1 MLTDAQR
8 ALRRTGVG
16 ASECAAALG
25 LSPYQTRFEL
35 YQVKRGEAPAAPDN
49 LAMRFGLA
57 AEPFILSEF
66 QRAHPDDLL
75 VVAPD
80 TMRRGRMFAHLDAWV
95 PGSFNVQAKTARTRQ
110 GWGESGSP
118 DIPQHYL
125 LQVQHEMLLASVE
138 VSFVPVLFGGADYD
152 EFVIEAD
159 HELQELIEDG
169 IAEFWRLVERGE
181 PPEPVSLD
189 DMLARFGGIC
199 RAGQAR
205 ADTDVLRAVHELRA
219 IRAQREQ
226 LDAAEA
232 ALKARLMGALRE
244 ADTLVDATGHTLAT
258 WKATKP
264 ARRFD
269 AAAFEAAHPELYREF
284 LRTGEPGRQF
294 RLKDDK

>member
-1 MLTDAQR
+1 MLTEAQK

-35 YQVKRGEAPAAPDN
+35 YQVKRGEAPEADDN

-75 VVAPD
+75 VIGPD
-80 TMRRGRMFAHLDAWV
+80 TMRRARMFAHLDAWV
-95 PGSFNVQAKTARTRQ
+95 PGVFNVQAKTARTRS
-110 GWGESGSP
+110 GWGDSRSP

-125 LQVQHEMLLASVE
+125 LQVQQEMLLAGVD

-152 EFVIEAD
+152 EFVVEAD
-159 HELQELIEDG
+159 RELQELIEDG

-181 PPEPVSLD
+181 PPEPITLD
-189 DMLARFGGIC
+189 DMLARWGTTS
-199 RAGQAR
+199 RAEQVT
-205 ADTDVLRAVHELRA
+205 ADADVLCAVHELRA
-219 IRAQREQ
+219 IRAQSEQ

-232 ALKARLMGALRE
+232 ALKARLMGVLGE
-244 ADTLVDATGHTLAT
+244 ADTLVDATGHALAT
-258 WKATKP
+258 WRAVKP

-269 AAAFEAAHPELYREF
+269 ATALEAAHPELYREF
-284 LRTGEPGRQF
+284 LCTGEPGRQF

>member
-1 MLTDAQR
+1 MLSEAQK

-35 YQVKRGEAPAAPDN
+35 YQVKRGAVPESPDN

-75 VVAPD
+75 VLAPD
-80 TMRRGRMFAHLDAWV
+80 TMRRARMFAHLDAWV
-95 PGSFNVQAKTARTRQ
+95 PGSFNVQAKTSRTRQ

-118 DIPQHYL
+118 DIPLHYL
-125 LQVQHEMLLASVE
+125 LQVQQEMLLSGVD
-138 VSFVPVLFGGADYD
+138 VSFVPVLFGGAEYD
-152 EFVIEAD
+152 EFVGEAD
-159 HELQELIEDG
+159 RELQELIEDG
-169 IAEFWRLVERGE
+169 IADFWALVERGE

-189 DMLARFGGIC
+189 DMLARFGHAS
-199 RAGQAR
+199 RAEQVM
-205 ADTDVLRAVHELRA
+205 ADADVLRTARDLHA
-219 IRAQREQ
+219 IKAQREQ
-226 LDAAEA
+226 LDATEA
-232 ALKARLMGALRE
+232 ALKARLMGALDE
-244 ADTLVDATGHTLAT
+244 ADTLVDATGQTLAT

-269 AAAFEAAHPELYREF
+269 AAAFEAAHPALYREF

-294 RLKDDK
+294 RLKD

>member
-1 MLTDAQR
+1 MLTDAQK

-35 YQVKRGEAPAAPDN
+35 YQVKRGEAPESPDN

-66 QRAHPDDLL
+66 QCAHPDDLL

-95 PGSFNVQAKTARTRQ
+95 PGSFNVQAKTARTRH

-125 LQVQHEMLLASVE
+125 LQVQHEMLLASVD

-152 EFVIEAD
+152 EFVVEAD
-159 HELQELIEDG
+159 RELQELIEDG
-169 IAEFWRLVERGE
+169 IAKFWRLVERGE

-189 DMLARFGGIC
+189 DMLARFGGTC

-205 ADTDVLRAVHELRA
+205 TDPDVLRAVHELRA
-219 IRAQREQ
+219 IRAQRER
-226 LDAAEA
+226 LDTAEA

>member
-1 MLTDAQR
+1 MLSDAQK

-35 YQVKRGEAPAAPDN
+35 YQVKRGEAPEGPDN

-80 TMRRGRMFAHLDAWV
+80 TMRRGRLFAHLDAWV
-95 PGSFNVQAKTARTRQ
+95 PGRFTVQAKTARTRQ

-125 LQVQHEMLLASVE
+125 LQVQQELLLSGEA
-138 VSFVPVLFGGADYD
+138 VSFVPVLFGGAEYD
-152 EFVIEAD
+152 EFIVEAD
-159 HELQELIEDG
+159 RELQELIEDG
-169 IAEFWRLVERGE
+169 IADFWALVERGE

-189 DMLARFGGIC
+189 DMLARFGN
-199 RAGQAR
+199 ASH
-205 ADTDVLRAVHELRA
+205 ADLAMADADVLRAVHELRA

-226 LDAAEA
+226 LEAAEA
-232 ALKARLMGALRE
+232 ALKARLMGALGE
-244 ADTLVDATGHTLAT
+244 ADTLVDTSGHTLAT

-269 AAAFEAAHPELYREF
+269 ATAFEAAHPELYREF
-284 LRTGEPGRQF
+284 LRPGEPCRQF
-294 RLKDDK
+294 RLKD

>member
-1 MLTDAQR
+1 MLSEAQK

-35 YQVKRGEAPAAPDN
+35 YQVKRGEAPEPEEN

-80 TMRRGRMFAHLDAWV
+80 TMRRGRLLAHLDAWV
-95 PGSFNVQAKTARTRQ
+95 PGLYSVQAKTARTRQ

-118 DIPQHYL
+118 DVPLHYL
-125 LQVQHEMLLASVE
+125 LQVQQELLLAGVD

-152 EFVIEAD
+152 EFVVEAD
-159 HELQELIEDG
+159 RELQQLIEDG
-169 IAEFWRLVERGE
+169 IAEFWVLVERGE
-181 PPEPVSLD
+181 PPEPVTLD
-189 DMLARFGGIC
+189 DMLARFGHAS
-199 RAGQAR
+199 RADLVM

-219 IRAQREQ
+219 IRAQRER

-232 ALKARLMGALRE
+232 ALKARLMGVLGE
-244 ADTLVDATGHTLAT
+244 ADTLVDTTGHALAT
-258 WKATKP
+258 WRAVKP

-284 LRTGEPGRQF
+284 LRTGEPSRQF
-294 RLKDDK
+294 RLKDEK

>member
-1 MLTDAQR
+1 MLSEAQK

-35 YQVKRGEAPAAPDN
+35 YQVKRGETPEPEDN

-66 QRAHPDDLL
+66 QRAHPDDVL
-75 VVAPD
+75 VLAPD
-80 TMRRGRMFAHLDAWV
+80 TMRRARMFAHLDAWV

-110 GWGESGSP
+110 GWGDSGSP
-118 DIPQHYL
+118 DVPLHYL
-125 LQVQHEMLLASVE
+125 LQVQQEMLLSGVD

-152 EFVIEAD
+152 EFVVEAD
-159 HELQELIEDG
+159 REMQELIEDG
-169 IAEFWRLVERGE
+169 IADFWRLVERGE
-181 PPEPVSLD
+181 PPEPVTLD
-189 DMLARFGGIC
+189 DMLARFGHAS
-199 RAGQAR
+199 RAEQVT
-205 ADTDVLRAVHELRA
+205 ADADVLRTARELHA
-219 IRAQREQ
+219 IKAQREQ
-226 LDAAEA
+226 LDATEA
-232 ALKARLMGALRE
+232 ALKARLMGALGE
-244 ADTLVDATGHTLAT
+244 ADTLMDATGQILVT

-269 AAAFEAAHPELYREF
+269 AAAFEAAHPALYREF

-294 RLKDDK
+294 RLKD

>member
-1 MLTDAQR
+1 MLSEAQK

-35 YQVKRGEAPAAPDN
+35 YQVKRGEAPEPEDN

-80 TMRRGRMFAHLDAWV
+80 TMRRGRLFAHLDAWV
-95 PGSFNVQAKTARTRQ
+95 PGRFTVQAKTARTRN
-110 GWGESGSP
+110 GWGESGSS

-125 LQVQHEMLLASVE
+125 LQVQQELLLSGEA

-152 EFVIEAD
+152 EFVVEAD
-159 HELQELIEDG
+159 RELQELIEDG
-169 IAEFWRLVERGE
+169 IADFWALVERGE
-181 PPEPVSLD
+181 PPEPVTLD
-189 DMLARFGGIC
+189 DMLERFG
-199 RAGQAR
+199 RASR
-205 ADTDVLRAVHELRA
+205 AEQVMADAEVLRAARELHA
-219 IRAQREQ
+219 IKAQREQ
-226 LDAAEA
+226 LDATEA
-232 ALKARLMGALRE
+232 ALKARLMGALGE
-244 ADTLVDATGHTLAT
+244 ADTLVDATGQTLAT

-269 AAAFEAAHPELYREF
+269 AAAFEAAHPALYREF

-294 RLKDDK
+294 RLKD